1 MTTTTMTNGKVTLPT
16 TRPLPAISDV
26 VTEKFIS
33 KRDVARRLGKTI
45 RTVDHWMKRRWL
57 PHYKFG
63 RTVSFKWSE
72 VERRLAGFQ
81 VPGTAGGNLPLG
93 KLPDGEETARHMDQR
108 RTSNIQR

>member
-45 RTVDHWMKRRWL
+45 RTVDHWMKRGML

-63 RTVSFKWSE
+63 RTVSFKWSV
-72 VERRLAGFQ
+72 VERRL
-81 VPGTAGGNLPLG
+81 
-93 KLPDGEETARHMDQR
+93 EEFKVDAAKRAEAKSVMR
-108 RTSNIQR
+108 KP